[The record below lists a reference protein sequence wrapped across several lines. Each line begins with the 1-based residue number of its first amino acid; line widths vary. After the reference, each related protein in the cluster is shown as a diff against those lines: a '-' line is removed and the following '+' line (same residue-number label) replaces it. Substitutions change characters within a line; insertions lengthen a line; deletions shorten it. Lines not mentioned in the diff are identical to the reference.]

1 MPHKLSTVQVEN
13 LLFNNIRKEFG
24 SPDDLRQLGESVKR
38 RQIHPIIVRGD
49 GLVIDGERRV
59 RAARMAGIKE
69 LLAIVT
75 DDTLTEAQIREIQFV
90 SAFHRADLTAWDKA
104 QAMAGIKA
112 DHADWSNR
120 QLADYLAID
129 ASMVPRLLAVFACI
143 PQVAE
148 AMKAGAIGLKAVY
161 EISKVEHSGQAE
173 LLAKALNGSADAV
186 AREGRKHRN
195 GAVAPAVRLT
205 RIRCELSTGVQVVAS
220 GEALSLD
227 DYIDSLAD
235 ALKEAKKA
243 RDQGLD
249 AKTWVSV
256 MRDKARNAG

>member
-1 MPHKLSTVQVEN
+1 MRGEAGCPAPPSGGLLQVS
-13 LLFNNIRKEFG
+13 LFGREEFRLEA
-24 SPDDLRQLGESVKR
+24 LR
-38 RQIHPIIVRGD
+38 D
-49 GLVIDGERRV
+49 
-59 RAARMAGIKE
+59 
-69 LLAIVT
+69 IVT
-75 DDTLTEAQIREIQFV
+75 DDVLTEAQIREIQFV

-120 QLADYLAID
+120 QLADHLAID

-161 EISKVEHSGQAE
+161 EISKVEHSDQAA

-195 GAVAPAVRLT
+195 GVTATATAVRLT
-205 RIRCELSTGVQVVAS
+205 RIRCELATGVQVVAS
-220 GEALSLD
+220 GEAISLD